1 MRRLLLD
8 THTLLWWLAD
18 DSRLG
23 PHARALI
30 ADAGNEAWVSAATA
44 WEISI
49 KKALGKL
56 EAPADIDAIVEEEG
70 FAKLPI
76 SFFHGEQAG
85 ALPALHRDPFDRM
98 LVAQAQAEGLELLTA
113 DEHIAAYGIRTVDAR
128 R

>member
-8 THTLLWWLAD
+8 TRTLLWWLAD

-44 WEISI
+44 WELSI

-56 EAPADIDAIVEEEG
+56 EESI
-70 FAKLPI
+70 
-76 SFFHGEQAG
+76 
-85 ALPALHRDPFDRM
+85 R
-98 LVAQAQAEGLELLTA
+98 
-113 DEHIAAYGIRTVDAR
+113 AARA
-128 R
+128 

>member
-8 THTLLWWLAD
+8 TRTLLWWLAD

-44 WEISI
+44 WELSI

-56 EAPADIDAIVEEEG
+56 EAPADIDASVAEEG

-98 LVAQAQAEGLELLTA
+98 LIAQAQAEGLELLTA
-113 DEHIAAYGIRTVDAR
+113 DERIAAYGVRTVDAR